1 MQHDTHTTHTRHT
14 HDTHTTHAHDDTT
27 RTLQGDK
34 GVEHGVVE
42 EAVEQRRG
50 AKDPEPRDRDRGGQ
64 LHAIVA
70 AAAAVVV
77 LAGDQHGGGHVLFAV
92 VLEQGREAGG
102 EEHRERG
109 L

>member
-1 MQHDTHTTHTRHT
+1 
-14 HDTHTTHAHDDTT
+14 
-27 RTLQGDK
+27 
-34 GVEHGVVE
+34 VEHGVVE
-42 EAVEQRRG
+42 EALEQRRG

-109 L
+109 LQRVGGSGPSPPLQLPAPFSPPLLQPLLFFLF